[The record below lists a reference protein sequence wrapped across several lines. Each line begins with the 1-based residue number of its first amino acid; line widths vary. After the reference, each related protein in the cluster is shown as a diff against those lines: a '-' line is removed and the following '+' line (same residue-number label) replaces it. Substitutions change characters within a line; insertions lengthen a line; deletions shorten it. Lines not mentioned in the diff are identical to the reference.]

1 MELDRSTQGESTIKI
16 NNLLEEVYH
25 LVEQLEQEAKEN
37 RQRFQ
42 REIEIEA
49 GEILTTEGQSSGQ
62 K

>member
-1 MELDRSTQGESTIKI
+1 MELDRSTQGENTVKI

-25 LVEQLEQEAKEN
+25 LVEQLEQEAQEN

-42 REIEIEA
+42 QEIEA

>member
-1 MELDRSTQGESTIKI
+1 MEIDLSTQGEKTVKI

-42 REIEIEA
+42 QEIEA
-49 GEILTTEGQSSGQ
+49 GEILAVKSQSFRQ

>member
-42 REIEIEA
+42 REIEA
-49 GEILTTEGQSSGQ
+49 GEILAANSQSSGQ

>member
-42 REIEIEA
+42 REIEA

>member
-1 MELDRSTQGESTIKI
+1 MEIDRSNQGENTVKI

-42 REIEIEA
+42 QELEA
-49 GEILTTEGQSSGQ
+49 GEILAVNSQSSGQ
-62 K
+62 R

>member
-1 MELDRSTQGESTIKI
+1 MELDRSTQGEKTVKI

-42 REIEIEA
+42 QEIEA
-49 GEILTTEGQSSGQ
+49 GEILAANSQSSGQ

>member
-1 MELDRSTQGESTIKI
+1 MEIDRSNQGENTVKI

-42 REIEIEA
+42 QELEA
-49 GEILTTEGQSSGQ
+49 GEILAVNSQSSGQ